1 MTDRDELIT
10 RIGRAGAQLDPGL
23 TDREVERLI
32 RRAAERRAE
41 RRLQRRA
48 LLAAGVVASGVLL
61 VVVGVRMREP
71 ASGTARVPVPAVPRQ
86 VVAEAPA
93 LQPVRLADGST
104 ATPISPDAALAV
116 REDSATR
123 VAIDLGRGRG
133 RFDVVP
139 NRARA
144 FQVHAGEVTVHV
156 VGTVFSVE
164 RVADRVG
171 VTVERGVVR
180 VAWSVGTRELTAG
193 QSGWFPPLQVQADA
207 AAPVQLP
214 EAAAPPPPSP
224 SAVAPSHPA
233 PASPAGARS
242 QRSAEELLRA
252 ADAERLAGHPEEG
265 ARLLRRLLREHRSDP
280 RAPLGALTLGR
291 LLMIELGRPREAAA
305 AFADVR
311 VLAPRG
317 PFAEDALAR
326 EAEAWSRAGDAV
338 TAAKRARLY
347 LDRYP
352 KGHRADTVK
361 AFGGVE

>member
-1 MTDRDELIT
+1 MVDQENLMT
-10 RIGRAGAQLDPGL
+10 RIGRAGAHLDPGL
-23 TDREVERLI
+23 TEREVERLI

-48 LLAAGVVASGVLL
+48 LLAVGTVVGGVLL
-61 VVVGVRMREP
+61 VVVGVRLRSGAP
-71 ASGTARVPVPAVPRQ
+71 GGSTVAVASRAVPAVPAVPAVRQ
-86 VVAEAPA
+86 
-93 LQPVRLADGST
+93 LRLADGST
-104 ATPISPDAALAV
+104 ATPVSPEASLTV
-116 REDSATR
+116 REDSGTR
-123 VAIDLGRGRG
+123 VAIELGRGRG

-156 VGTVFSVE
+156 VGTAFTVE

-193 QSGWFPPLQVQADA
+193 QSGWFPPLQVQGAA
-207 AAPVQLP
+207 AAP
-214 EAAAPPPPSP
+214 AAAPESVPVP
-224 SAVAPSHPA
+224 SA
-233 PASPAGARS
+233 SPVVPPHAAAGVRS

-265 ARLLRRLLREHRSDP
+265 ARLLRRLLHEHRSDP

-291 LLMIELGRPREAAA
+291 LLMIELARPREAAA
-305 AFADVR
+305 AFADAR

-326 EAEAWSRAGDAV
+326 EVEAWSKAGDAV